1 MAHLLLVQLGFR
13 RICVQQVRKACI
25 LVQVFDNLNDAQESV
40 CSAFGASIA
49 HGCVV
54 DVGSMKTSISCVEEG
69 LVLAETRMS
78 LSYGG
83 DDVSELYL
91 RLLERI
97 NLPYRTADLCRTYDW
112 TMMEDLKFRS
122 ASLAEARFPLP
133 IFVLLRTL
141 LMR

>member
-1 MAHLLLVQLGFR
+1 MLYRVPSWAF
-13 RICVQQVRKACI
+13 
-25 LVQVFDNLNDAQESV
+25 LNTAQESV

-122 ASLAEARFPLP
+122 VSLAEASFH
-133 IFVLLRTL
+133 ICSVWATVNAVYTYSVLLGGR
-141 LMR
+141 RPH

>member
-1 MAHLLLVQLGFR
+1 
-13 RICVQQVRKACI
+13 
-25 LVQVFDNLNDAQESV
+25 
-40 CSAFGASIA
+40 
-49 HGCVV
+49 
-54 DVGSMKTSISCVEEG
+54 MKTSISCVEEG

-122 ASLAEARFPLP
+122 VSLAEASFH
-133 IFVLLRTL
+133 ICSVWATVNTVYTYSVLLGGR
-141 LMR
+141 RPH

>member
-1 MAHLLLVQLGFR
+1 
-13 RICVQQVRKACI
+13 
-25 LVQVFDNLNDAQESV
+25 V

-122 ASLAEARFPLP
+122 ESLAEENVVLIEYD
-133 IFVLLRTL
+133 IFIHKPAPVKLHVENIPRAHCISYCPSDCSRL
-141 LMR
+141 